1 MEVKLLL
8 DTNAII
14 ALLKENEKIK
24 KATDTADAIFISII
38 SELEFKSFKN
48 ISKSDLRLF
57 DSFTSMIDVVDLGA
71 TNNILK
77 KKIIEIRNTYRL
89 KLPDAIIAATAI
101 VNNATLITADTDFRK
116 VKDLEIL
123 SIQ

>member
-1 MEVKLLL
+1 MGVKLLL

-57 DSFTSMIDVVDLGA
+57 DSFTSMIDVVDLEA